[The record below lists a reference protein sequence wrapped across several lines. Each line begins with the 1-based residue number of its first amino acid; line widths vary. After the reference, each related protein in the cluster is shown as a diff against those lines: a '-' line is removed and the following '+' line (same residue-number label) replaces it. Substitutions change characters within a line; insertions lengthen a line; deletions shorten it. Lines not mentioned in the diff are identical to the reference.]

1 MHETGIAVEILH
13 GALRAMQ
20 EKNGGM
26 PTQLLRVKVAVGELS
41 SINPEALRQAWQ
53 VVVSKS
59 PHESA
64 KLEVKW
70 CPVFRKCPSCDT
82 VHTNESGLQNC
93 PDCHG
98 PLAVEGGK
106 ELDLESVEF
115 DQIRKTQ
122 PQ

>member
-20 EKNGGM
+20 EKNGGRA
-26 PTQLLRVKVAVGELS
+26 TQLLSVKVAIGELS
-41 SINPEALRQAWQ
+41 SINPEALRQAWRA
-53 VVVSKS
+53 VVSES
-59 PHESA
+59 PHEKA
-64 KLEVKW
+64 QLEVKW
-70 CPVFRKCPSCDT
+70 CPVYRKCPSCDT
-82 VHTNESGLQNC
+82 VLANECGLLDC

-106 ELDLESVEF
+106 ELELESLEF
-115 DQIRKTQ
+115 DQVRNTQ